1 MPSKISPATGIS
13 SGASFLVCQRTYLV
27 TRPSKPV
34 WAESCIVIL
43 FKTVGK
49 ELHSYIH
56 PKSIQKVKFEK
67 KPVEHEVLRA
77 TNVYFITYMIVFAV
91 STFLISFE
99 EKDLVTT
106 FTSVATTLNNV
117 GPGLEKVGPIENFGA
132 FTPFSKCVFMFDM
145 IAGRLE
151 LFPLLILFHPALWKD
166 TLFHRSKDKK
176 SSRRVTAPAKAAKKK
191 ANK

>member
-1 MPSKISPATGIS
+1 M
-13 SGASFLVCQRTYLV
+13 
-27 TRPSKPV
+27 
-34 WAESCIVIL
+34 
-43 FKTVGK
+43 
-49 ELHSYIH
+49 
-56 PKSIQKVKFEK
+56 
-67 KPVEHEVLRA
+67 EHEVLRA

-166 TLFHRSKDKK
+166 TLFHRSKDKN
-176 SSRRVTAPAKAAKKK
+176 PADG
-191 ANK
+191 